1 VDEKIKFK
9 WELFMIIQMEFDERY
24 TKEDIELAYIYTQ
37 REILKYIVL
46 ELRTFVLENCVSTF
60 CYQYSQY

>member
-1 VDEKIKFK
+1 
-9 WELFMIIQMEFDERY
+9 MIIQMEFDERY
-24 TKEDIELAYIYTQ
+24 TEEDIELAYIYTQ
-37 REILKYIVL
+37 KERWKYIVL